1 MDPKISIWIIKSLL
15 ILTLLY
21 LAYVDWRTFRLPN
34 AITFPLIIFG
44 ISFNWISDLRFVSLP
59 CAVLGAILGYGSLWA
74 LNIGYRLLK
83 HRNGIGMGDAKLLAA
98 DLCAREGF
106 FVASIL
112 EEVGLRPEVHLLTDR
127 AGTLESTMC
136 QPGVRELWIQEAVRE
151 HRLEVFY
158 VPGQINVAD
167 ALTKAL
173 PRERFEQLMSVLGVR
188 GFSSTVR

>member
-1 MDPKISIWIIKSLL
+1 MVQNSADDIAVEHRCK
-15 ILTLLY
+15 TLGG
-21 LAYVDWRTFRLPN
+21 R
-34 AITFPLIIFG
+34 PLRKRRI
-44 ISFNWISDLRFVSLP
+44 
-59 CAVLGAILGYGSLWA
+59 
-74 LNIGYRLLK
+74 
-83 HRNGIGMGDAKLLAA
+83 
-98 DLCAREGF
+98 F

-136 QPGVRELWIQEAVRE
+136 QPGVRELWNQEAVRE

-188 GFSSTVR
+188 GSSSPVRE